1 MRFSIASRI
10 SIGFGMFAVA
20 VLGVFLLNRSAVER
34 SIRLHSRITN
44 ELMPEIAQ
52 VNVLQ
57 GYVQHIYAL
66 TQSWSVQQRGADEPE
81 RLWLTSL
88 CVDTIPAMMCALDS
102 ASVNWPENRLN
113 TWIRLRPDL
122 LKMLELS
129 RAVRLTLPDFDSY
142 SDPTNQIMAEA
153 LFIPGGEFR
162 SSYNS
167 ALSGLHFI
175 IQEYNKELGRDVQQ
189 LNGSF
194 DQLGRVMLYILL
206 TVIVGS
212 IMIGFVTI
220 ESIVRPVRS
229 LRSKLVNLSKGIYS
243 LHKTR
248 TGNDEI
254 GDMAVAVD
262 ILINNFEKTKEF
274 TIQIGEGN
282 FEHAYSPLSE
292 HDEMG
297 KALLKMRDELNS
309 YRHEMESKVS
319 EQTIEIRRQKDEV
332 NEQRLKVLNLYN
344 DLQASIDYALKIQQ
358 TILPTDQYVK
368 ECFPESFVLYQPKA
382 TVSGD
387 FYWCASKGSK
397 RMLAA
402 ADCTGHGVPG
412 AFMSLVGYNAFNQ
425 AVKVFL
431 KPAQV
436 MNSVNR
442 FSVKAMR
449 AEGLEQGLKDGM
461 DVAFISYDI
470 DTRELLF
477 AAAKNSGFVA
487 RQGEMITLEAD
498 SFSVGAHYAGEKE
511 FSQCSMTMESG
522 DTLYL
527 FSDGFADQFGG
538 PDGKKFMRRR
548 FKELLLE
555 SSKLGIEE
563 QQEFIQKTY
572 AAWQGDLEQVD
583 DVMVIGI
590 RF

>member
-1 MRFSIASRI
+1 
-10 SIGFGMFAVA
+10 
-20 VLGVFLLNRSAVER
+20 
-34 SIRLHSRITN
+34 
-44 ELMPEIAQ
+44 
-52 VNVLQ
+52 
-57 GYVQHIYAL
+57 
-66 TQSWSVQQRGADEPE
+66 
-81 RLWLTSL
+81 
-88 CVDTIPAMMCALDS
+88 
-102 ASVNWPENRLN
+102 
-113 TWIRLRPDL
+113 
-122 LKMLELS
+122 
-129 RAVRLTLPDFDSY
+129 
-142 SDPTNQIMAEA
+142 
-153 LFIPGGEFR
+153 
-162 SSYNS
+162 
-167 ALSGLHFI
+167 
-175 IQEYNKELGRDVQQ
+175 
-189 LNGSF
+189 
-194 DQLGRVMLYILL
+194 
-206 TVIVGS
+206 
-212 IMIGFVTI
+212 
-220 ESIVRPVRS
+220 
-229 LRSKLVNLSKGIYS
+229 
-243 LHKTR
+243 
-248 TGNDEI
+248 
-254 GDMAVAVD
+254 
-262 ILINNFEKTKEF
+262 
-274 TIQIGEGN
+274 
-282 FEHAYSPLSE
+282 
-292 HDEMG
+292 